1 MNKNN
6 KRTIKILVSVIGI
19 VTLILASFLIFKHFF
34 LNKEIE
40 QGAVQYNSEYKDVS
54 PGYIVFPAYEKN
66 LQMNKDQ
73 KELPIKLVNPK
84 INKKV
89 FLTYKIS
96 VVVEGKTKQIYES
109 KLIESGKALESP
121 KLEKDVL
128 KDIDKGEY
136 FCKID
141 VHAFTFTENEYT
153 KQKVKRKLNQAYWD
167 VKLFVE

>member
-1 MNKNN
+1 MNKNY
-6 KRTIKILVSVIGI
+6 KRTIKIIVSVTGI
-19 VTLILASFLIFKHFF
+19 IVLILASFLIFKHFF
-34 LNKEIE
+34 LDKEIE

-54 PGYIVFPAYEKN
+54 PGHIVFPAYEKN
-66 LQMNKDQ
+66 LQMDKDQ

-84 INKKV
+84 INKNV

-96 VVVEGKTKQIYES
+96 VVVEGKAKQIYES

-121 KLEKDVL
+121 KLEKHAF
-128 KDIDKGEY
+128 KDINKGEY
-136 FCKID
+136 PCKID
-141 VHAFTFTENEYT
+141 VHAFSFTENKYT